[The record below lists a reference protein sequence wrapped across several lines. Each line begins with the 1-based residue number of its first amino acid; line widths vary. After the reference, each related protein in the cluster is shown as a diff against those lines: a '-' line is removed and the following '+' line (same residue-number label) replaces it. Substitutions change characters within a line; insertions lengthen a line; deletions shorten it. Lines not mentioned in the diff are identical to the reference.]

1 MKSATEEKKNGLQE
15 LWRGVITRHSAL
27 SKAESARKRR
37 IQKKKEPG
45 TLLQRPILV
54 WKTTLP
60 ATKIRFSFST
70 KRTAAEPPEENIF

>member
-1 MKSATEEKKNGLQE
+1 MKTATKEKKNGLYE
-15 LWRGVITRHSAL
+15 LWRRLITRHPVVSR
-27 SKAESARKRR
+27 AESARKRR
-37 IQKKKEPG
+37 MQKKKEPG

-70 KRTAAEPPEENIF
+70 ERTAGDPPEENIF